1 MTVSANLI
9 TSSLYVAE
17 NKTFWHEL
25 GSCLGGGGE
34 GGRDML
40 YKHNLVHDNF
50 ISPTKHSPSPSS
62 PFVFLSIFPPFLR
75 YSLHLSLLYSDGL
88 VLLSLLV
95 NHDVCLIQ
103 HKHCDLLRINDS
115 LLQYPV

>member
-17 NKTFWHEL
+17 NRTFWHEL
-25 GSCLGGGGE
+25 ASCLGGGG
-34 GGRDML
+34 DM
-40 YKHNLVHDNF
+40 HNLVHNNL
-50 ISPTKHSPSPSS
+50 SPLQNILPPTSS
-62 PFVFLSIFPPFLR
+62 SSSLFVFLSIFPP
-75 YSLHLSLLYSDGL
+75 SLPLSLPPSLCLSLLYSDGL